1 MRASCIFVLCV
12 CALDVEGLVSHHA
25 ASMSRRVLRVR
36 GATMQHTQGWDGFGK
51 GPFAFYSTFDEFMSP
66 FPDEDRETYPE
77 MFQLPTGV
85 IEVTLPRPLGIAF
98 EEVDAGQGGVLVTE
112 LVEGG
117 NAAADGSIHPG
128 DILVAVTA
136 CKQFGPRS
144 ERKLLPARE
153 LDFDTIMGA
162 IGSNE
167 PRYRARD
174 VVLHFMRPSK
184 ANEERVKEFYEFFQ
198 IPYDHV
204 FRTG

>member
-1 MRASCIFVLCV
+1 MRACYTFVLC
-12 CALDVEGLVSHHA
+12 ALNVEGLVLHHA
-25 ASMSRRVLRVR
+25 SSTTRFARRGI

-51 GPFAFYSTFDEFMSP
+51 GPFAFYSTFDEFMAP

-85 IEVTLPRPLGIAF
+85 FEVTLPRPLGIAF

-112 LVEGG
+112 VVEGG
-117 NAAADGSIHPG
+117 NAAAEGTIQPG

-174 VVLHFMRPSK
+174 VVLHFMRPSE
-184 ANEERVKEFYEFFQ
+184 ANEDRVKEFYEFFQ